1 MIDKKGFIEN
11 FAAQFDSVNASELT
25 FNTNFRDIEEW
36 SSLRALSIIA
46 MVDESYSV
54 ILSGNDMRN
63 SKTIEDIYNIVSS
76 KKQ

>member
-11 FAAQFDSVNASELT
+11 FAAQFDSVNVGELT